1 MPLVSSTEML
11 LRAQKGQY
19 AIGAFN
25 IENMEMALAVL
36 DAAQQANAPVIVQTT
51 PGTIAYANTCIFAA
65 MIGAMAQSFAIPVA
79 LQLDH
84 GNTIDLVQQALES
97 GYSAVMYDGSALPLD
112 QNISHTRMVV
122 KQALPFN
129 VPVEAE
135 LGTIGGKED
144 TLAADRVH
152 TTNPEEAAEFTAST
166 GIHSLAVAIGTA
178 HGFYQGTP
186 VLDKERLRAIRAKVS
201 IPLVLHGASGL
212 PDSEIRQCIR
222 LGICKVNFA
231 TELRVAYTQGVRE
244 ALLQDPRLYDP
255 KQIGRKAKEHI
266 RALVMHKIDV
276 CGCGGK
282 AV

>member
-11 LRAQKGQY
+11 LRAQKGHY
-19 AIGAFN
+19 AVGAFN

-36 DAAQQANAPVIVQTT
+36 NAAQQANAPVIVQTT
-51 PGTIAYANTCIFAA
+51 PGTVAYANTHIFAA
-65 MIGAMAQSFAIPVA
+65 MVGAMAESFTIPVA

-84 GNTIDLVQQALES
+84 GNTLELVGQALES
-97 GYSAVMYDGSALPLD
+97 GYPAVMYDGSSLPFD
-112 QNISHTRMVV
+112 QNIFNTRLVV
-122 KQALPFN
+122 KQALMFG
-129 VPVEAE
+129 VSVEAE

-144 TLAADRVH
+144 TLAADSVQ
-152 TTNPEEAAEFTAST
+152 TTDPEEAAAFAAST

-178 HGFYQGTP
+178 HGFYHGTP
-186 VLDKERLRAIRAKVS
+186 VLDKERLQAIRAKVS

-212 PDSEIRQCIR
+212 PDSEVRQCIR

-231 TELRVAYTQGVRE
+231 TELRVAYTQGVKE

-255 KQIGRKAKEHI
+255 KQLGRKAKEHI
-266 RALVMHKIDV
+266 RDLVAHKIDV